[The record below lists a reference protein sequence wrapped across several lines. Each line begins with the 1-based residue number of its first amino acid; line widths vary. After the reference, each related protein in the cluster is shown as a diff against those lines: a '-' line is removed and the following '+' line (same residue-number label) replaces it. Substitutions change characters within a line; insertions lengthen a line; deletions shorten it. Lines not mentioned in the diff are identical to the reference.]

1 MVENVRDVRTQPE
14 ECALRYRY
22 LTLSGSCLLALIV
35 GAIAPSRAAAA
46 CMAIANVPFII
57 GSPGDYCVTADL
69 ASAQTSGSFIT
80 VTADN
85 VTIDFQGHSLDNTAA
100 GVSTQTFGVD
110 GRDRHGITVRNGLFV
125 GTYVGVHLDVINSS
139 GDHLVEDNRFTQMR
153 WKAIMIDGTNLIIR
167 RNLVMDGGGGGTH
180 PDGLSAC
187 ENQFNGSVQAYNNTV
202 VNIGTPADESPD
214 GMMLYCY
221 DSVAI
226 GNRVVNAA
234 DSGISLGAGY
244 CMDNVVMFT
253 GRPWDPGLNNG
264 CRLVGSTNYTAGSP

>member
-1 MVENVRDVRTQPE
+1 
-14 ECALRYRY
+14 LRYRY
-22 LTLSGSCLLALIV
+22 STLSGSFVLALIL
-35 GAIAPSRAAAA
+35 GTFAPSHAVAA
-46 CMAIANVPFII
+46 CTAISGVPFII
-57 GSPGDYCVTADL
+57 GSPGEYCVTADL
-69 ASAQTSGSFIT
+69 ASAQASGGLIT

-85 VTIDFQGHSLDNTAA
+85 VTIDFQGHSMDGTSA
-100 GVSTQTFGVD
+100 GVLTHAYGID

-125 GTYVGVHLDVINSS
+125 GLYVGVHLDVIGTS
-139 GDHLVEDNRFTQMR
+139 GDHLVEDNRFTQNR
-153 WKAIMIDGTNLIIR
+153 FKAIMIDGTNLVIR
-167 RNLVMDGGGGGTH
+167 RNLVMDGGGGGNH

-202 VNIGTPADESPD
+202 VNIGTAVDESPD

-234 DSGISLGAGY
+234 DSGISLAAGY
-244 CMDNVVMFT
+244 CMDNEVMFT